1 MTDNLNNRYI
11 FHWTSI
17 ERLQRLEKSGVMKPY
32 WTHYVFDEKRF
43 VKGISSCK
51 EPMLWNP
58 DEVHHREPCLIIDIS
73 TVEAP
78 THLLQSSETYYL
90 TKSIKSAIKAGKPLE
105 PILHNIESRRKRCFG
120 TNDEVFIEGPIPKS
134 SVVAVG
140 YEDDDMD
147 QTGERLALIK
157 TAADAMGIPFLDMTG
172 WQVSA
177 PGYSETDDIVSDLI
191 GQTSVYSL

>member
-11 FHWTSI
+11 FHWISI

-43 VKGISSCK
+43 IKGISGCK

-58 DEVHHREPCLIIDIS
+58 DEDHHREPCLIIDIS

-78 THLLQSSETYYL
+78 LHSLSSSETYYL
-90 TKSIKSAIKAGKPLE
+90 TRSIKNATKAGKPID
-105 PILHNIESRRKRCFG
+105 PILKDIEIRRTRTFG
-120 TNDEVFIEGPIPKS
+120 TNDEVFIEGSILKTN
-134 SVVAVG
+134 VVAIG

-157 TAADAMGIPFLDMTG
+157 TAADAMGVPLLDMTG

-177 PGYSETDDIVSDLI
+177 PGYSETDDIISNLI